1 MSVRPVVQVIQT
13 RASASVSQPRSVV
26 VKVPGPQ
33 GPKGDTG
40 AQGPTGATGPTGLTG
55 ATGPQGEQ
63 GIQGVQGEKGDTGL
77 GVPDPIGTEGQVVTV
92 SGSSAV
98 WADPV
103 ASISAL
109 TDVDEGSG
117 FQDGDILRY
126 DANAGVW
133 YPDDPTAILG

>member
-1 MSVRPVVQVIQT
+1 MIRVSVQRITSTGTPSPARVVARVET
-13 RASASVSQPRSVV
+13 
-26 VKVPGPQ
+26 GPQ

-40 AQGPTGATGPTGLTG
+40 AQGPQGVKGDTG
-55 ATGPQGEQ
+55 ATGPQGEQGVQ

-92 SGSSAV
+92 SGGTTV

-126 DANAGVW
+126 DAILNVW